1 MRNALRGAAALGL
14 LFTALYCHRPPAPTP
29 PVPEP
34 GSVPVGDN
42 SRNSLDWP
50 GTYTGEVPTL
60 DGEMVRTG
68 LRLRDDGTYRLET
81 ARGDAEPESFSGR
94 FAWDPDGGS
103 IKLLDIDSTN
113 RPIYYRVGENQLRQ
127 IDLVNQTIEGKLT
140 DRYLLKKDTTGL
152 AGTTWQLRSLEGQ
165 PVALGK
171 RQPTLNFSNLNGRV
185 AGNAGCNRY
194 SAAFTLAG
202 DGNIDIPRPVATKM
216 ACPELDTEQAFFEAL
231 EGTSTYEFAGEM
243 LVFRDAA
250 GADIATFTQR
260 LGDGAQEK

>member
-1 MRNALRGAAALGL
+1 MSASRL
-14 LFTALYCHRPPAPTP
+14 LVYLLLLTVIACRRPPAPAVP
-29 PVPEP
+29 PEPVPAP
-34 GSVPVGDN
+34 TVGDN

-60 DGEMVRTG
+60 DGEVVRTG
-68 LRLRDDGTYRLET
+68 LRLREDGTFRLET
-81 ARGDAEPESFSGR
+81 ARGEEEPETFTGR
-94 FAWDPDGGS
+94 FTWDADGGS
-103 IKLLDIDSTN
+103 IKLLDIDSTD

-127 IDLVNQTIEGKLT
+127 LDLVNQSIEGKIT
-140 DRYLLKKDTTGL
+140 DRYVLGKDTTGL

-165 PVALGK
+165 PVDLGK

-243 LVFRDAA
+243 LVLRDAA

-260 LGDGAQEK
+260 TGDGAQE